1 MQCPECHS
9 MNQADNAFCQH
20 CGVALQSPAEDP
32 LSSDRTNPI
41 VKKASLQQTV
51 MAILDGDPDQPL
63 SKYVEW
69 LITVVV
75 LFNCSAVIL
84 DSVPEVHAEYK
95 DFFHELEFWSVM
107 FFTLEYIL
115 RVWSLGSKYLS
126 EGNSWKGRREYMF
139 SAFGLVDFFATMP
152 YYMHVFFPT
161 LDLRILRV
169 LRLLRILKL
178 SKYNTALQDLFSAV
192 YSERR
197 AFGSAAFLLL
207 IATIVSASLMH
218 FAEGH
223 AQPEQFGTI
232 PHAIYW
238 AIVTITSGYGNVEPV
253 TKGGEIVALLTGFLG
268 VCMAAIMTG
277 IVASAFANQMSRKK
291 SAYLAQLRQVLSDG
305 VVTEAEQD
313 TLKRLQAQ
321 FRLSDKEVQ
330 TMMEQAQAGKKS

>member
-1 MQCPECHS
+1 M
-9 MNQADNAFCQH
+9 F
-20 CGVALQSPAEDP
+20 ALSQKTTME
-32 LSSDRTNPI
+32 
-41 VKKASLQQTV
+41 
-51 MAILDGDPDQPL
+51 ILDGSPAQPL
-63 SKYVEW
+63 SRYAEW
-69 LITVVV
+69 LISSVV
-75 LFNCSAVIL
+75 LINCSAVIL
-84 DSVPEVHAEYK
+84 DSVPEVHAQYK

-107 FFTLEYIL
+107 FFTFEYLI
-115 RVWSLGSKYLS
+115 RVWALGAK
-126 EGNSWKGRREYMF
+126 NPQQPWQGRREYMF

-152 YYMHVFFPT
+152 YYLHVFFPL

-178 SKYNTALQDLFSAV
+178 SKYNSALQDLFTAV

-223 AQPEQFGTI
+223 AQPQHFGSI

-238 AIVTITSGYGNVEPV
+238 SIVTITSGFGNVEPV
-253 TKGGEIVALLTGFLG
+253 TKGGEVIALLTGFLG

-291 SAYLAQLRQVLSDG
+291 ASYMTQLRQVLADG
-305 VVTEAEQD
+305 VVSDAERE
-313 TLKRLQAQ
+313 TLKRLQKQ
-321 FRLSDKEVQ
+321 FRLSDTEVQ
-330 TMMEQAQAGKKS
+330 TMMDQATMAKGDNP

>member
-1 MQCPECHS
+1 MFEQQKTTLMEILEGSPT
-9 MNQADNAFCQH
+9 QA
-20 CGVALQSPAEDP
+20 
-32 LSSDRTNPI
+32 LSRY
-41 VKKASLQQTV
+41 A
-51 MAILDGDPDQPL
+51 
-63 SKYVEW
+63 EW
-69 LITVVV
+69 LISAVV
-75 LFNCSAVIL
+75 LVNCSAVIL
-84 DSVPEVHAEYK
+84 DSVPEVHAQYK

-107 FFTLEYIL
+107 FFTAEYL
-115 RVWSLGSKYLS
+115 MRVWSLGAKYADKA
-126 EGNSWKGRREYMF
+126 WQGRREYMF
-139 SAFGLVDFFATMP
+139 SPFGLVDFFATMP
-152 YYMHVFFPT
+152 YYLHVFFPL

-178 SKYNTALQDLFSAV
+178 SKYNSALQDLFSAV

-197 AFGSAAFLLL
+197 AFGSAAFLLT

-238 AIVTITSGYGNVEPV
+238 SIVTITSGYGNVEPV
-253 TKGGEIVALLTGFLG
+253 TKGGEVIALLTGFLG

-277 IVASAFANQMSRKK
+277 IVASAFANQLSRKK
-291 SAYLAQLRQVLSDG
+291 SAYQAQLRQVLADG
-305 VVTEAEQD
+305 VLSDAEKD
-313 TLKRLQAQ
+313 ALKRLQMQ

>member
-1 MQCPECHS
+1 MFS
-9 MNQADNAFCQH
+9 
-20 CGVALQSPAEDP
+20 QS
-32 LSSDRTNPI
+32 
-41 VKKASLQQTV
+41 QQTV
-51 MAILDGDPDQPL
+51 MEILDGSPSQPL
-63 SKYVEW
+63 SRYAEW
-69 LITVVV
+69 LISIVV
-75 LFNCSAVIL
+75 LVNCTAVIL
-84 DSVPEVHAEYK
+84 DSVPEIHAQYK
-95 DFFHELEFWSVM
+95 VFFHELEFWSVM
-107 FFTLEYIL
+107 FFTFEYLI
-115 RVWSLGSKYLS
+115 RVWALGAKYA
-126 EGNSWKGRREYMF
+126 EQPWQGRRQYMF

-152 YYMHVFFPT
+152 YYLHVFFPL

-223 AQPEQFGTI
+223 AQPEHFGSI

-238 AIVTITSGYGNVEPV
+238 SIVTITSGFGNVEPV
-253 TKGGEIVALLTGFLG
+253 TKGGEVIALLTGFLG

-291 SAYLAQLRQVLSDG
+291 ASYMAQLRQVLSDG
-305 VVTEAEQD
+305 VVSDAERE

-321 FRLSDKEVQ
+321 FRLSDTEVQ
-330 TMMEQAQAGKKS
+330 TMMDQASMARGENP